1 MSFNF
6 QYIMSYHVPHIL
18 SFLRYVQDTK
28 EWKERGRGDF
38 KILKNPATGKARFLM
53 RREQVALFNSATMAV
68 MIHKLFGEIYK
79 RSSGRC

>member
-1 MSFNF
+1 MINDFP
-6 QYIMSYHVPHIL
+6 YIL

-53 RREQVALFNSATMAV
+53 RREQVALF
-68 MIHKLFGEIYK
+68 EIGGHDIYI
-79 RSSGRC
+79 

>member
-1 MSFNF
+1 MSFHLK
-6 QYIMSYHVPHIL
+6 YIISYRLPYIL

-53 RREQVALFNSATMAV
+53 RREQVALF
-68 MIHKLFGEIYK
+68 EI
-79 RSSGRC
+79 GDHDGGHDI

>member
-1 MSFNF
+1 MINHF
-6 QYIMSYHVPHIL
+6 PCIL

-53 RREQVALFNSATMAV
+53 RREQVALFDSATMAF
-68 MIHKLFGEIYK
+68 MILKLLGEIYK
-79 RSSGRC
+79 CSSGRC

>member
-1 MSFNF
+1 M
-6 QYIMSYHVPHIL
+6 L

-53 RREQVALFNSATMAV
+53 RREQVALL
-68 MIHKLFGEIYK
+68 IRQLW
-79 RSSGRC
+79 RS